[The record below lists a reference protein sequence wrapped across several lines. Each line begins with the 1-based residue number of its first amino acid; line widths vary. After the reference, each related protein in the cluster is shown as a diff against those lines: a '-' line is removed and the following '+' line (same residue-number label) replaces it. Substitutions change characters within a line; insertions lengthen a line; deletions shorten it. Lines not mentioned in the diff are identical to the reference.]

1 MDQYLIYFV
10 PFLVVGF
17 GVMLAPF
24 ITYGWP
30 DWLTRFVE
38 FCAEMA
44 NGVWVAGVALVI
56 MMGIGLPIHVAAVM
70 SWPVMYFGGRYFA
83 RLSDEWQTR
92 SYEIKRRAREE
103 REQREKE
110 ERSNRS

>member
-10 PFLVVGF
+10 PFIVVGF
-17 GVMLAPF
+17 GIMLAPF
-24 ITYGWP
+24 ISYGWP

-56 MMGIGLPIHVAAVM
+56 MMGIGAPIPVAVVM
-70 SWPVMYFGGRYFA
+70 SWPIMFFAGRYFA

-92 SYEIKRRAREE
+92 RYEIMRRSREE
-103 REQREKE
+103 EQRDKE
-110 ERSNRS
+110 EHSNLS